1 MTKDGRIQFCRL
13 LSCNTFVTLRLLSYK
28 LESCNCVWRT
38 DNMTDKEFKRLN
50 RAQLI
55 EIIYQFQMK
64 VDTLTEQNQELEREL
79 ADKRLRLNNA
89 GNIADAALEI
99 NDCFRSAQNAA
110 EQYLNEIKAI
120 REETEAQRHR
130 ILSETQEQRE
140 RILSETQ
147 EERQRIIAEAQA
159 EAEVII
165 AGSKKARDDYDAA
178 IETILQEY
186 GQSHW
191 DNG

>member
-1 MTKDGRIQFCRL
+1 
-13 LSCNTFVTLRLLSYK
+13 
-28 LESCNCVWRT
+28 
-38 DNMTDKEFKRLN
+38 MTDKEFKRLN

-79 ADKRLRLNNA
+79 ADKRLRLSSA
-89 GNIADAALEI
+89 GNIAEAALKM

-120 REETEAQRHR
+120 REETEAERHR

-159 EAEVII
+159 EVEVII

-186 GQSHW
+186 GQSHLY
-191 DNG
+191 NG